1 MNDIKDHHDKINK
14 SIDNL
19 IIQIEEHISYENKL
33 LNIRYKLKPKDH
45 PNILNELKIHKKEH
59 LKLLFQIN
67 TFKNNL
73 EKHII
78 DYDLKHLHGLS
89 KI

>member
-1 MNDIKDHHDKINK
+1 MNDIKDHHDKINN
-14 SIDNL
+14 SINNL
-19 IIQIEEHISYENKL
+19 IKQIEEHISYENRL
-33 LNIRYKLKPKDH
+33 LNIRYKLKPKEH
-45 PNILNELKIHKKEH
+45 PDIFNELKIHKKEH
-59 LKLLFQIN
+59 LNLLFQIN